1 MGDADM
7 QKFRPEPN
15 PNPIEDPWYASR
27 LPDQTMQSHD
37 RLAAPA
43 ATYGYPEL
51 PLSGPYGCMYPQ
63 DQLSQIK
70 MRNRRFMNACA
81 QEMWMGNM
89 GMGAPGMM
97 MQPQPQMMFGPPTL
111 DYELAQDELSVLDQE
126 LNMTRRANRPFVPQ
140 HHQGHFSRA
149 IAIAQTHRQIVHFR
163 NCHTGFKPPS
173 SQHCR
178 SNCHSILRARPELGK
193 SFQIRINAKYYPL
206 TRTTTTKER
215 LLHENHHHDSIPL
228 RIQTGFK
235 NYPPSQ
241 KRKEIRII
249 CTTTYVNTGKSYIK
263 T

>member
-1 MGDADM
+1 M

-111 DYELAQDELSVLDQE
+111 DYELAQDELSVS
-126 LNMTRRANRPFVPQ
+126 FFKK
-140 HHQGHFSRA
+140 HF
-149 IAIAQTHRQIVHFR
+149 IWE
-163 NCHTGFKPPS
+163 GFKECKKSLVMQLTAANIPS
-173 SQHCR
+173 
-178 SNCHSILRARPELGK
+178 
-193 SFQIRINAKYYPL
+193 
-206 TRTTTTKER
+206 
-215 LLHENHHHDSIPL
+215 
-228 RIQTGFK
+228 
-235 NYPPSQ
+235 
-241 KRKEIRII
+241 
-249 CTTTYVNTGKSYIK
+249 
-263 T
+263 